1 RILAASDAIDFIGNV
16 EGRDIATATVDV
28 IVTDGFTGNVLLKT
42 SEGAGRVIQQMILE
56 VLAKPEYQELTA
68 QLMPAFMEIRQR
80 LSPESVGGAHLVG
93 TKGVVVI
100 AHGSS
105 SRIAVANA
113 IAMAVEGV
121 SSDLVGKVSDGIE
134 RSAR

>member
-1 RILAASDAIDFIGNV
+1 MQG
-16 EGRDIATATVDV
+16 
-28 IVTDGFTGNVLLKT
+28 
-42 SEGAGRVIQQMILE
+42 
-56 VLAKPEYQELTA
+56 
-68 QLMPAFMEIRQR
+68 LMPAFLELRER

-113 IAMAVEGV
+113 IDMAVEGAE
-121 SSDLVGKVSDGIE
+121 SGLVGKISDGI
-134 RSAR
+134 ARATR